1 MVQDGPCYLSTQGG
15 PNRGDRRVKAGQQNG
30 AAPAKARA
38 TDQAVTGEERARVVL
53 VDDDGMARRVVRD
66 ALQEAGYIVI
76 AEASGGREGVELSLY
91 YRPDVVVMDVAM
103 PGMDGL
109 EATRKIVAGDPS
121 IKVVMLTSSDDD
133 DVAFAGLRAG
143 AVGFVSK
150 DIDLSALPRVLDSAH
165 RGEAVISRRMTMR
178 LVESVR
184 SLRPDGG
191 GMRPVRSRLTSRE
204 WEVLDLMCENRSTEA
219 IADELVLSPET
230 VRSHVKSILR
240 KFSVNSRKDA
250 VVLARRM
257 RVGET
262 VDRAAGSASA

>member
-1 MVQDGPCYLSTQGG
+1 MTAAEHSEMSRT
-15 PNRGDRRVKAGQQNG
+15 AAG
-30 AAPAKARA
+30 AA
-38 TDQAVTGEERARVVL
+38 DEDSSRARVVL
-53 VDDDGMARRVVRD
+53 VDDDGMARRLVRD
-66 ALQEAGYIVI
+66 ALQDAGYVVI
-76 AEASGGREGVELSLY
+76 AEAAGGREGVELSLY

-109 EATRKIVAGDPS
+109 EATRRIVAGDPG
-121 IKVVMLTSSDDD
+121 IKVVMLTSSGDE

-150 DIDLSALPRVLDSAH
+150 DIDLDALPRVLDSAH

-191 GMRPVRSRLTSRE
+191 GMRPVRSALTSRE
-204 WEVLDLMCENRSTEA
+204 WEVLDLMCEGRSTEA
-219 IADELVLSPET
+219 IADDLVLSSET

-240 KFSVNSRKDA
+240 KLGVNSRGDA
-250 VVLARRM
+250 VARGVRM
-257 RVGET
+257 RLGESL
-262 VDRAAGSASA
+262 DEAAAAPHA